1 MRASKPITVTLGK
14 QQASLEAHLAN
25 GSYESASE
33 VLRAGLR
40 ALDREQKALDELMRA
55 KIQEA
60 LDDPRPSIPAEE
72 VFGRLRKRMA
82 ERVEAEK
89 RQAAE

>member
-14 QQASLEAHLAN
+14 QQVSLDAHLASGN
-25 GSYESASE
+25 YESASE

-40 ALDREQKALDELMRA
+40 ALDREQKALDDLMRV

-60 LDDPRPSIPAEE
+60 LDDPRPPIPAEE
-72 VFGRLRKRMA
+72 VFARLRKKMA

>member
-14 QQASLEAHLAN
+14 QQASLDVHLASGN
-25 GSYESASE
+25 YESASE

-40 ALDREQKALDELMRA
+40 ALDREQKTLDALMRA

-60 LDDPRPSIPAEE
+60 LDDPRAPVPAAE
-72 VFGRLRKRMA
+72 VFSRLRKRMA

>member
-1 MRASKPITVTLGK
+1 MRVSKPITVTLGR
-14 QQASLEAHLAN
+14 QQASLEAHLASGN
-25 GSYESASE
+25 YESASE

-55 KIQEA
+55 KIQQA
-60 LDDPRPSIPAEE
+60 LDDPRPAIPAED
-72 VFGRLRKRMA
+72 VFRKLHKRMS

-89 RQAAE
+89 RKAAE